1 MATGWTMQHLLRD
14 TAQLCSPLTKQKL
27 RGARQSIW
35 GKHLSSNRKLHI
47 STSETWPN
55 CQKKSKNHRG
65 LLYYRRSTEKWA
77 FSSWMGSP
85 AFLPWS
91 SSHDAQTCSNCMAHV
106 LAARAKKPNASQE
119 EKEIKFLS
127 SPWPEAAFP
136 FQNQGFRIA
145 AAAAAS
151 AQVSFCLTYGRL
163 LMYI

>member
-1 MATGWTMQHLLRD
+1 
-14 TAQLCSPLTKQKL
+14 
-27 RGARQSIW
+27 
-35 GKHLSSNRKLHI
+35 
-47 STSETWPN
+47 
-55 CQKKSKNHRG
+55 
-65 LLYYRRSTEKWA
+65 
-77 FSSWMGSP
+77 
-85 AFLPWS
+85 
-91 SSHDAQTCSNCMAHV
+91 MAHV